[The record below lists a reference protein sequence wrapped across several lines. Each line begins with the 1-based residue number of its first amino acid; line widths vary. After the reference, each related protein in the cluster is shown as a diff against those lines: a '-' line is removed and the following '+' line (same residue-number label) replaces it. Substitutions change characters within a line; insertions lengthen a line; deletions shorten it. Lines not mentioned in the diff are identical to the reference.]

1 MKPKDLYGS
10 AHLVVAAIRVDSH
23 RNQSPPSVEDVCE
36 TLAFSPEEGHRLCR
50 RFEEAGIIEIVDS
63 AYGPRL
69 FVRDHLKIESL
80 DRSNDKPDKLSQE
93 LQRFQKE
100 RKGIAKSVE
109 SFKAQQAERQKQ
121 LFANL
126 DSKLKAKKGP
136 GDKSSS

>member
-1 MKPKDLYGS
+1 MKPKDLYS
-10 AHLVVAAIRVDSH
+10 NAHLVVAAIRVSSH
-23 RNQSPPSVEDVCE
+23 RNQTPPSVEDVCD

-50 RFEEAGIIEIVDS
+50 RLEEPGIIEIVDS

-80 DRSNDKPDKLSQE
+80 DRTAEGPDKLSQE

-100 RKGIAKSVE
+100 RKGISKSVE

-121 LFANL
+121 LFASL
-126 DSKLKAKKGP
+126 DSKLKGK
-136 GDKSSS
+136 KSSEDGSSS